1 MWLKFLEKYGIIKLE
16 LKTKVTVVMGK
27 IVCLM
32 GKSSS
37 GKDTIY
43 KRLLSQKSVPLE
55 TIVPY
60 TTRPIRAGEQ
70 DGVEYHFT
78 DEAGFQS
85 LLAQGSVV
93 ESREYNTCYGVWRYF
108 TVADK
113 EIDLT
118 AHSYVLIGT
127 LEAYEQLC
135 DFYGRDKVLP
145 LMIELDD
152 GVRLQRALDREKAQD
167 HPKYE
172 EMCRRYLADKED
184 FSEEKLA
191 HSHIEIT
198 FYNDQLDGCINEI
211 TAYLEKNL

>member
-1 MWLKFLEKYGIIKLE
+1 
-16 LKTKVTVVMGK
+16 MGK

-43 KRLLSQKSVPLE
+43 KKLLTQKTVPLE

-70 DGVEYHFT
+70 NGVEYHFT
-78 DEAGFQS
+78 DEDGFQR

-93 ESREYNTCYGVWRYF
+93 EARAYDTCYGVWRYF
-108 TVADK
+108 TVAD
-113 EIDLT
+113 ERMDLT
-118 AHSYVLIGT
+118 SHSYVMIGT
-127 LEAYEQLC
+127 LEAYDQLC
-135 DFYGRDKVLP
+135 GFYGADKVLP
-145 LMIELDD
+145 VMIELDD

-172 EMCRRYLADKED
+172 ELCRRYLADAED

-191 HSHIEIT
+191 RSNIDRT
-198 FYNDQLDGCINEI
+198 FYNDHLDHCLNEI
-211 TAYLEKNL
+211 TVYLQEHL